1 MAQPIIPGSL
11 DQWLADQLTVA
22 NAAEII
28 PAPTLQW
35 EIDLN
40 NMLMENTYLP
50 ENAASGSGSS
60 WPGNTPLPPQA
71 PEPLHSTNLPQ
82 YFGNPSKYSHA
93 TSR

>member
-22 NAAEII
+22 NATEII
-28 PAPTLQW
+28 PAPSLQW
-35 EIDLN
+35 EMDLN
-40 NMLMENTYLP
+40 QLLMENTYLP

-60 WPGNTPLPPQA
+60 WLGNTPLPPPA
-71 PEPLHSTNLPQ
+71 PESSHSNNLPL

-93 TSR
+93 PSW